1 MSPEGGSGLET
12 TAGGGVRESVS
23 VEMGTVGGNG
33 EVPIND
39 KGMMTFNCEGLSVQG
54 KEVPLSPKECNL
66 HLAGVAQ

>member
-1 MSPEGGSGLET
+1 M
-12 TAGGGVRESVS
+12 RESVS